1 MRRTTKG
8 LVIKEQTIGESDRLV
23 TLLTADFGLVKAFV
37 RRAKQLKSRLN
48 SATTLFA
55 YCNFSLYRSK
65 DAFIVDDAVPIEVFF
80 NLRQDIDRLSLAQ
93 YFAQL
98 AYELSAEEQPQEELL
113 RLTLNSLHLLCKGE
127 KSITQIKAVFEFR
140 ALCLGGYMPSVLA
153 CDHCGTYET
162 TLMYFDTME
171 GRIYCEN
178 CPKAGAVPVPKNV
191 VTAIRFICLTEP
203 TKIFSFSLSEENI
216 SLLGSIAEK
225 YTLTRIQR
233 RLSALEF
240 YKGLQG

>member
-55 YCNFSLYRSK
+55 YCDFSLYRSK
-65 DAFIVDDAVPIEVFF
+65 DAFVVDDAVPIEVFF
-80 NLRQDIDRLSLAQ
+80 NLRQDIDRLTLAQ

-113 RLTLNSLHLLCKGE
+113 RLILNSLHLLCRSG
-127 KSITQIKAVFEFR
+127 KSLTQIKAVFEFR

-153 CDHCGTYET
+153 CDNCGTYET
-162 TLMYFDTME
+162 PLMYFDTME
-171 GRIYCEN
+171 GKIYCEN

-203 TKIFSFSLSEENI
+203 TKIFSFSLSDENI

>member
-55 YCNFSLYRSK
+55 YCDFSLYKSK
-65 DAFIVDDAVPIEVFF
+65 DAFVVDDAVPIEVFF
-80 NLRQDIDRLSLAQ
+80 NLRQDIDRLTLAQ

-113 RLTLNSLHLLCKGE
+113 RLILNSLHLLCKGE
-127 KSITQIKAVFEFR
+127 KSIAQIKAVFEFR

-162 TLMYFDTME
+162 PLMYFDTME
-171 GRIYCEN
+171 GKIYCEN
-178 CPKAGAVPVPKNV
+178 CPKTGAVPVPKNV
-191 VTAIRFICLTEP
+191 ITAIRFICLTEP
-203 TKIFSFSLSEENI
+203 TKIFSFCLSDENI
-216 SLLGSIAEK
+216 ALLESVAEK
-225 YTLTRIQR
+225 YTVSRIQR

-240 YKGLQG
+240 FKGLQG

>member
-8 LVIKEQTIGESDRLV
+8 LVIKEQTKGESDRLV

-55 YCNFSLYRSK
+55 YCDFSLYRTK

-80 NLRQDIDRLSLAQ
+80 NLRQDIDRLTLAQ

-98 AYELSAEEQPQEELL
+98 AYELSAEEQPQDELL

-162 TLMYFDTME
+162 PLMYFDTME

>member
-55 YCNFSLYRSK
+55 YCDFSLYRSK
-65 DAFIVDDAVPIEVFF
+65 DAFVVDDAVPIEVFF
-80 NLRQDIDRLSLAQ
+80 NLRQDIDRLTLAQ

-153 CDHCGTYET
+153 CDNCGTYET
-162 TLMYFDTME
+162 SLMYFDTLE

-191 VTAIRFICLTEP
+191 ITAVRFICLTEP
-203 TKIFSFSLSEENI
+203 AKIFSFSLSDENI

-225 YTLTRIQR
+225 YTLSRIQR

>member
-55 YCNFSLYRSK
+55 YCDFSLYRTK

-80 NLRQDIDRLSLAQ
+80 NLRQDIDRLTLAQ

-98 AYELSAEEQPQEELL
+98 AYELSAEEQPQDELL

-162 TLMYFDTME
+162 PLMYFDTME

-240 YKGLQG
+240 YKGLQR

>member
-55 YCNFSLYRSK
+55 YCDFSLYRSK

-80 NLRQDIDRLSLAQ
+80 NLRQDIDRLTLAQ

-98 AYELSAEEQPQEELL
+98 AYELSAEEQPQNELL

-162 TLMYFDTME
+162 PLMYFDTME

>member
-55 YCNFSLYRSK
+55 YCDFSLYRSK

-80 NLRQDIDRLSLAQ
+80 NLRQDIDRLTLAQ

-98 AYELSAEEQPQEELL
+98 AYELSAEEQPQDELL

-162 TLMYFDTME
+162 PLMYFDTVE

>member
-1 MRRTTKG
+1 M
-8 LVIKEQTIGESDRLV
+8 
-23 TLLTADFGLVKAFV
+23 
-37 RRAKQLKSRLN
+37 N

-55 YCNFSLYRSK
+55 YCDFSLYRSK

-80 NLRQDIDRLSLAQ
+80 NLRQDIDRLTLAQ

-98 AYELSAEEQPQEELL
+98 AYELSAEEQPQDELL

-162 TLMYFDTME
+162 PLMYFDTME

>member
-55 YCNFSLYRSK
+55 YCDFSLYRSK

-80 NLRQDIDRLSLAQ
+80 NLRQDIDRLTLVH
-93 YFAQL
+93 YFGQL
-98 AYELSAEEQPQEELL
+98 AYELSAEERPQDELL
-113 RLTLNSLHLLCKGE
+113 MLTLNSLHLLCKGE

-162 TLMYFDTME
+162 PLMYFDTME

>member
-1 MRRTTKG
+1 MQRKTKG

-55 YCNFSLYRSK
+55 YCDFSLYKSK
-65 DAFIVDDAVPIEVFF
+65 DAFVVDDAVPIEVFF
-80 NLRQDIDRLSLAQ
+80 NLRQDIDRLTLAQ

-98 AYELSAEEQPQEELL
+98 AYEMSAEEQPQEELL
-113 RLTLNSLHLLCKGE
+113 RLILNSLHLLCKGE
-127 KSITQIKAVFEFR
+127 KSLLQIKAVFEFR

-153 CDHCGTYET
+153 CDNCGTYET
-162 TLMYFDTME
+162 PLMYFDTLQ
-171 GRIYCEN
+171 GKNNCEN
-178 CPKAGAVPVPKNV
+178 CKKEGAIPVPKNV
-191 VTAIRFICLTEP
+191 ITAVRFICLTEP
-203 TKIFSFSLSEENI
+203 TKIFSFSLSDENI
-216 SLLGSIAEK
+216 SLLESIAEK
-225 YTLTRIQR
+225 YTLSRIQR

>member
-23 TLLTADFGLVKAFV
+23 TLLSADFGLVKAFV
-37 RRAKQLKSRLN
+37 RRAKQFKSRLN

-55 YCNFSLYRSK
+55 YCDFSLYRSK

-80 NLRQDIDRLSLAQ
+80 NLRQDIDRLTLAQ

-98 AYELSAEEQPQEELL
+98 AYELSAEEQPQDELL

-162 TLMYFDTME
+162 PLMYFDTME

>member
-55 YCNFSLYRSK
+55 YCDFSLYRSK

-80 NLRQDIDRLSLAQ
+80 NLRQDIDRLTLAQ

-162 TLMYFDTME
+162 PLMYFDTME

-178 CPKAGAVPVPKNV
+178 CPKAGAVPIPKNV

-216 SLLGSIAEK
+216 SLLGGIAEK

>member
-8 LVIKEQTIGESDRLV
+8 LVIREQTIGESDRLV

-55 YCNFSLYRSK
+55 YCEFSLYRSK

-80 NLRQDIDRLSLAQ
+80 NLRQDIDRLTLAQ

-113 RLTLNSLHLLCKGE
+113 RLLLNSLHLLCKGE
-127 KSITQIKAVFEFR
+127 KSLVQIKAVFEFR

-153 CDHCGTYET
+153 CDNCGTYET
-162 TLMYFDTME
+162 PLMYFDTLE
-171 GRIYCEN
+171 GKIYCEN
-178 CPKAGAVPVPKNV
+178 CAEAGAVPLPKNV
-191 VTAIRFICLTEP
+191 ITAVRFICLTEP
-203 TKIFSFSLSEENI
+203 TKIFSFSLSEENF
-216 SLLGSIAEK
+216 SLLGGIAEK
-225 YTLTRIQR
+225 YTISRIQR